1 MLALRPEDIDKV
13 AAAGPGASGPGA
25 PAAAAAAP
33 AAVAAPAAAAAAAPA
48 AASAAPAE
56 GRVNASPFA
65 KKLADDLGVDLAFV
79 TGTGPEGR
87 IQAEDVEAAAA
98 SGSAPAPAY
107 VSGVVSVMPSARKL
121 AKSKGVKLE
130 TVKGTGPYG
139 RITNDDVLIAAGLP
153 PTSKPAPAAAA
164 AAAPAAAAAAPA
176 AKGAPP
182 AAPAG
187 PAPAG
192 TVPMN
197 GMQKA
202 VVKNMNW
209 ANSVPTYQVTLITL
223 SP

>member
-1 MLALRPEDIDKV
+1 
-13 AAAGPGASGPGA
+13 
-25 PAAAAAAP
+25 
-33 AAVAAPAAAAAAAPA
+33 
-48 AASAAPAE
+48 
-56 GRVNASPFA
+56 
-65 KKLADDLGVDLAFV
+65 
-79 TGTGPEGR
+79 
-87 IQAEDVEAAAA
+87 
-98 SGSAPAPAY
+98 
-107 VSGVVSVMPSARKL
+107 MPSARKL

-209 ANSVPTYQVTLITL
+209 ANSVPTYQVTLT
-223 SP
+223 PNPDYWP